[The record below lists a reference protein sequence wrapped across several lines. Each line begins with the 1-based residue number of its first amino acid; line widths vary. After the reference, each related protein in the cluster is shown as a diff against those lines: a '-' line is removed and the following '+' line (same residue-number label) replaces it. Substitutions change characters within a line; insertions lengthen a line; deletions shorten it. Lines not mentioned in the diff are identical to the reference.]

1 MRMRLTKLASL
12 HRLGPDKSLLLNAL
26 SGAVDVVDDALRAK
40 IVALSVGL
48 TPELEDQELCA
59 LRDRGYLFASESEER
74 SALNAVH
81 ESAQQLCAMR
91 PLQFVFCPTYACNL
105 ACSYCFESAQ
115 LRSRA
120 QVMSVQQVADAF
132 AATEIIAP
140 ERSTRERQIVLFGG
154 EPLLPTT
161 KEVVGAILDR
171 AESGGF
177 SVQIVT
183 NGTCLDQFAPLFSEH
198 KALAMG
204 AQITLDGPQSVHDAR
219 RTHQG
224 GAGSFAQVV
233 RGIETCLELGIK
245 VNARMNVDAQNLDS
259 LEEFADLLEARGWM
273 AHPSFKCQLAPVTDH
288 VGENPPP
295 SMLREDQLVQPVLG
309 LWRSRP
315 ELRQKLDF
323 QLFRVLHHLISVIEG
338 DGDSAMVPRF
348 HYCEADRQDVH
359 VFGPDGLVYIC
370 PESIGDRLCAVGT
383 YSPVYRPWPRRLRG
397 WRDRSVLTLPEC
409 QDCSIATFC
418 GGGCGYAALRHHGS
432 PAHGI
437 CAGAPEIVKAY
448 IQELQQRASQEQLP
462 LAT

>member
-1 MRMRLTKLASL
+1 
-12 HRLGPDKSLLLNAL
+12 
-26 SGAVDVVDDALRAK
+26 
-40 IVALSVGL
+40 
-48 TPELEDQELCA
+48 
-59 LRDRGYLFASESEER
+59 
-74 SALNAVH
+74 
-81 ESAQQLCAMR
+81 
-91 PLQFVFCPTYACNL
+91 
-105 ACSYCFESAQ
+105 
-115 LRSRA
+115 
-120 QVMSVQQVADAF
+120 
-132 AATEIIAP
+132 
-140 ERSTRERQIVLFGG
+140 
-154 EPLLPTT
+154 
-161 KEVVGAILDR
+161 
-171 AESGGF
+171 
-177 SVQIVT
+177 
-183 NGTCLDQFAPLFSEH
+183 
-198 KALAMG
+198 
-204 AQITLDGPQSVHDAR
+204 
-219 RTHQG
+219 
-224 GAGSFAQVV
+224 
-233 RGIETCLELGIK
+233 
-245 VNARMNVDAQNLDS
+245 
-259 LEEFADLLEARGWM
+259 M